1 MKKTNIA
8 RLAVTAGLTL
18 AMGAGMM
25 APATVAFAAD
35 TDAKGSITITQ
46 ATGNDTTFDGY
57 QIFKAAVKDSSD
69 PSTKS
74 TSDIQWASED
84 VKTVVEAAIK
94 HEDSNYAGTN
104 AQDAA
109 DFIKNHFDKT
119 DSTTAVDSNSF
130 AKALADALENA
141 TLAHQTFNPG
151 QEVSLDKGYWL
162 FVTTPSTVD
171 EGKSATATAP
181 IFAVVGGSPVTVS
194 EKDTVPTVQKTVG
207 DGNKTAGSA
216 GVGKVLNYHLTGTVA
231 SDVATYQTYQYKFT
245 DTLSAGLDYNDDSA
259 VVKIDGVDVT
269 DNAGI
274 NCKDNVL
281 TVDLGDLKAD
291 YLKAR
296 GVNLTKD
303 TQVTVDYSATVN
315 TKAVAGSNNNN
326 NLSNSVTLTY
336 SNDPRFTDKTGTSK
350 NPSLVKEYTYK
361 LKLIKKDRITEQ
373 VLPGAVFTLM
383 DEDGNYIKADGTKAT
398 NENDA
403 HLSSDANGKIEVNG
417 LDEGTYTLDE
427 VTAPEGYDKTSPV
440 TIKISATIGT
450 SGNDKDNLTQ
460 LSLKVSGN
468 DDAIPGESDG
478 NTSDNKL
485 TGNGA
490 NASDVAAGTVTV
502 TVGDKKEIT
511 MPLTGMKGT
520 TALMVYGSA
529 ILAVSAAAYLKH
541 KRNASNDD
549 AE

>member
-1 MKKTNIA
+1 M
-8 RLAVTAGLTL
+8 
-18 AMGAGMM
+18 
-25 APATVAFAAD
+25 
-35 TDAKGSITITQ
+35 
-46 ATGNDTTFDGY
+46 
-57 QIFKAAVKDSSD
+57 
-69 PSTKS
+69 
-74 TSDIQWASED
+74 
-84 VKTVVEAAIK
+84 
-94 HEDSNYAGTN
+94 
-104 AQDAA
+104 
-109 DFIKNHFDKT
+109 
-119 DSTTAVDSNSF
+119 
-130 AKALADALENA
+130 
-141 TLAHQTFNPG
+141 
-151 QEVSLDKGYWL
+151 
-162 FVTTPSTVD
+162 TTPSTVD

-231 SDVATYQTYQYKFT
+231 SDVATYQTYQYKFN
-245 DTLSAGLDYNDDSA
+245 DTLSSGLDYLAGS
-259 VVKIDGVDVT
+259 VTVKVGGTEVPENENTYSVEYKKDTHTLTVTFKDLKSIGVD
-269 DNAGI
+269 I
-274 NCKDNVL
+274 
-281 TVDLGDLKAD
+281 
-291 YLKAR
+291 
-296 GVNLTKD
+296 TKD
-303 TQVTVDYSATVN
+303 TQVTVDYNATVN
-315 TKAVAGSNNNN
+315 TKAVSGIGNN

-383 DEDGNYIKADGTKAT
+383 DKDGNYIKADGTKAT
-398 NENDA
+398 NEDDA

-417 LDEGTYTLDE
+417 LDEGTYTLNE

-460 LSLKVSGN
+460 LNLQVRGN

-485 TGNGA
+485 TGDGT

-520 TALMVYGSA
+520 TALMVYGSV